1 VKYEKMLLKYY
12 ADFPR
17 INPIELKRILKAN
30 ENLILL
36 DVRESN
42 EYNVSHLPNAL
53 HFGYETQNW
62 LLLDNLPKDTPIIV
76 YCSIGARS
84 QVVEEELLKKGF
96 SNVRNLHG
104 GIFLWSNSDFLLID
118 SNGHPTSKIHGYDQ
132 TWGKWIIDKDKI
144 VYE

>member
-1 VKYEKMLLKYY
+1 MLQKYY

-17 INPIELKRILKAN
+17 VNPIELKRILKAN
-30 ENLILL
+30 ENVILL

-53 HFGYETQNW
+53 HFGYETHNW
-62 LLLDNLPKDTPIIV
+62 LLLENLPKDTPVIV